1 MRRRVLLAAT
11 LTAVLL
17 AVAGCSSN
25 APSTGPSTGPTAIVS
40 ATPTTPPI
48 GTIGPPPAETPDDA
62 APVTIDQTLLDILPE
77 KVGTVAVKEDTDAAA
92 AAVNDPALN
101 QIATGVD
108 SAVAVN
114 AGTGD
119 LVLVNIV
126 RLKPGAF
133 GAELY
138 RQWRDSYDEGACAG
152 SGGVVGH
159 AEAVIADRQTYV
171 TSCVASMHTYHV
183 WIEDDDI
190 LISASSIGEGRF
202 GEELLKGLRLP
213 S

>member
-1 MRRRVLLAAT
+1 VSRVLPR
-11 LTAVLL
+11 VLL
-17 AVAGCSSN
+17 AVAALTIAACSSN
-25 APSTGPSTGPTAIVS
+25 GPSAAPTSAPTALVS
-40 ATPTTPPI
+40 ATDTAPPI

-62 APVTIDQTLLDILPE
+62 EPVTIDQTLLDILPA
-77 KVGTVAVKEDTDAAA
+77 KIGTVPVTEDTDAAA
-92 AAVNDPALN
+92 QAVNDPALD

-108 SAVAVN
+108 SAVAVD
-114 AGTGD
+114 AGNGD

-138 RQWRDSYDEGACAG
+138 RQWRDSYDEGACAA

-183 WIEDDDI
+183 WLEDQNI
-190 LISASSIGEGRF
+190 LISASSIGANRF
-202 GEELLKGLRLP
+202 GEQLLNLGNLP
-213 S
+213 K